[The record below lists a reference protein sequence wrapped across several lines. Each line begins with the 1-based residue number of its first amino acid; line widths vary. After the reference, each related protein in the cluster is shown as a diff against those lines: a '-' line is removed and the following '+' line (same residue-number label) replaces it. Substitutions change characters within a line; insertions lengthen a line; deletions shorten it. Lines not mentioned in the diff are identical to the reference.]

1 MSNCVGLPTNFD
13 ISSLLTNVN
22 FTGFTTFPTFAEGLD
37 CCVILVTLF
46 NKLAKEMLGDERGVL
61 GPVARGFASGRVA
74 TVVEDC
80 TVVEVVGADDE
91 NKQCGL
97 SLLLINCLVS

>member
-1 MSNCVGLPTNFD
+1 
-13 ISSLLTNVN
+13 
-22 FTGFTTFPTFAEGLD
+22 
-37 CCVILVTLF
+37 
-46 NKLAKEMLGDERGVL
+46 MLGDERGVL

-97 SLLLINCLVS
+97 IFAGEVSGSDLQGGGVLYIY